1 MVKQL
6 LIAISFFPTML
17 AAQDMAALPEE
28 ALAYL
33 GDNTAIVASPKA
45 ETRAAINSRIENGR
59 SEAEVMLIV
68 SCNSETPLIMQVL
81 DESGRPT
88 RVFRQLQLEAGEHEI
103 PVELNSLNPG
113 SYLISLQ
120 APNQRASVVHRVY
133 KR

>member
-6 LIAISFFPTML
+6 LLSICCFPTLL
-17 AAQDMAALPEE
+17 AAQDMAGLPGE
-28 ALAYL
+28 ALAYI
-33 GDNTAIVASPKA
+33 GENTAIAASPKA

-68 SCNSETPLIMQVL
+68 SCNSETPMIMQVL

-103 PVELNSLNPG
+103 PVELSSLNPG